1 MPIKQREVYTAKYYR
16 HGNSFGMILPPD
28 IREMMGLRVGDVIVC
43 NFSHGILW
51 AAKLT
56 PGMIASR
63 ETVGKIF
70 DSLFP
75 DKEETHARK

>member
-1 MPIKQREVYTAKYYR
+1 
-16 HGNSFGMILPPD
+16 
-28 IREMMGLRVGDVIVC
+28 MGLRVGDVIVC